1 MSDRFFR
8 PGYEHRPAVAMYVVA
23 DKVRLTPERVEKVRL
38 ESNDERLLVDEW
50 LREPTF
56 PAESLDPSRL
66 ARRDE
71 DVPGRGGRRST
82 GNPVP
87 PRRRCGDERRQRL
100 EVALRTPVPSAGL
113 EGYGR

>member
-23 DKVRLTPERVEKVRL
+23 DMVRLTPKRVEKVRL

-56 PAESLDPSRL
+56 PAESLDPEPS
-66 ARRDE
+66 
-71 DVPGRGGRRST
+71 GSKGRRCT
-82 GNPVP
+82 G
-87 PRRRCGDERRQRL
+87 
-100 EVALRTPVPSAGL
+100 
-113 EGYGR
+113 